1 MYRRGIIKEH
11 ATLFNVALRVLDMLA
26 ILASAW
32 LAHVIYIKE
41 WKMHMDYPVIMVVTM
56 LLMALLFP
64 AFHLYRPWRGIS
76 FVDEVRVV
84 SLAWGATL
92 LGLLAI
98 IFMADQGG
106 QFSRGWVLWWAG
118 LGWVLL
124 LVARLVVR
132 ALTRLA
138 RTSGRN
144 LRHVA
149 LVGTSIAAKEVV
161 NRLQTA
167 PWSGINV
174 AGIFYVGD
182 DDAEQ
187 QPLTGVPTLGEV
199 HELACYVDTHGIDQV
214 WIALPLK
221 EEAAVKDVLYL
232 LRHSTVDVRY
242 IPDLFGFRLLNHSIS
257 EVAGMFVLDLSV
269 SPMNGVN
276 RLVKALEDRI
286 LAALILLLISPLMA
300 VIALGVKLTSSGPVI
315 YRQERVGWNGVPFM
329 ILKFRSMPRDIEENG
344 THEWGNARGK
354 VTSRFGMFLRRTSLD
369 ELPQFINVLRGEMS
383 IVGPRPE
390 RTEFVEKFK
399 DDIPDYMKKH
409 LVKAG
414 ITGWAQVNGW
424 RGDTDLNKRIEHDLY
439 YIENW
444 SLWFDLK
451 IILLTVFRVL
461 FQKSAC

>member
-144 LRHVA
+144 LRHVV

-182 DDAEQ
+182 DETEQ

-344 THEWGNARGK
+344 AHEWGNARGK